1 MGKNKIHLAE
11 NGELMKTG
19 LENAE
24 ILNDFFSNI
33 VQKLDITRYSSSEPF
48 LDIMDS
54 TTKGILKY
62 RNLNTEIKYC
72 SH

>member
-1 MGKNKIHLAE
+1 MI
-11 NGELMKTG
+11 
-19 LENAE
+19 
-24 ILNDFFSNI
+24 FFSNI

-48 LDIMDS
+48 LDVMDS

>member
-11 NGELMKTG
+11 NGGLMKTD

-24 ILNDFFSNI
+24 ILNDFFSNV
-33 VQKLDITRYSSSEPF
+33 VQNLDITRYSSSKPF
-48 LDIMDS
+48 LDIIDS
-54 TTKGILKY
+54 ATKGIPKY
-62 RNLNTEIKYC
+62 RNLNTETKYC